1 MVVLIDIG
9 RVALIL
15 AFILSVI
22 QWLFP
27 LIGMVTGVR
36 QLTLPARASA
46 VGTALFSI
54 LAWVLL
60 GISMEGSLDALPM
73 LSFSEKFEYV
83 LSRFSE
89 SAVTWRTNEGALFL
103 LTVAFC
109 GWSAILAFNSRRLS
123 EAIFG
128 RIWVVLGVIGTA
140 LWLFILFHADPFS
153 VPIQRVSDGLAVT
166 AEPTKVSGLLL
177 HLPFLYFGYMGFAVP
192 FAGAIAALLVRQLDT
207 ACARWMRSWT
217 AVAWLVLTAGI
228 FLGSYWSYSKLGWE
242 NWWFWDPVDNAS
254 LMPWLTATALLHS
267 LAVTE
272 KRGYFRL
279 WTIFLSILTFS
290 LCLLGTLLVHPGAL
304 SSVGGLFAGA
314 EGKTGLFLLP
324 AGVIGVAFIIFVRR
338 APSMRTGVRFGM
350 ISRESMLLVN
360 NIFLLVSM
368 GAVLLGTLYPLLLNA
383 LGGGKV
389 TVGTSFFDAVLGPLM
404 LPLVCLIGLG
414 PLTKWSNDEP
424 MLLFK
429 RLVGCLL
436 LAIVCGSAVPLL
448 MGEFKHWVLIGMS
461 VAFFVMLSV
470 LLSIREEMKRV
481 KGRTLRKIISLS
493 RSDCGMYLA
502 HLGVAVLIVGITMFK
517 GYQIEREVSIYP
529 GDAVTVGQYTVRFVG
544 TRDGRE
550 GDHTVVRGEF
560 QLQKNGSELTKL
572 YPETRIANRL
582 DSLEETVPAVYHGWS
597 GDVSVAL
604 VMPTGHQGWR
614 IQVNSSPFMR
624 WIWGGILLV
633 TLGGLLAALGRRYYL
648 GEQEGVSLTEVTNGM
663 ITTLKRQREIH
674 DNMDSD
680 EER

>member
-89 SAVTWRTNEGALFL
+89 SVVTWRTNEGALFL
-103 LTVAFC
+103 LTLAFC
-109 GWSAILAFNSRRLS
+109 GWSSLLAFNSRRLS

-140 LWLFILFHADPFS
+140 LWLLILFHADPFS

-290 LCLLGTLLVHPGAL
+290 LC
-304 SSVGGLFAGA
+304 
-314 EGKTGLFLLP
+314 
-324 AGVIGVAFIIFVRR
+324 
-338 APSMRTGVRFGM
+338 
-350 ISRESMLLVN
+350 
-360 NIFLLVSM
+360 
-368 GAVLLGTLYPLLLNA
+368 
-383 LGGGKV
+383 
-389 TVGTSFFDAVLGPLM
+389 
-404 LPLVCLIGLG
+404 
-414 PLTKWSNDEP
+414 
-424 MLLFK
+424 
-429 RLVGCLL
+429 CLL
-436 LAIVCGSAVPLL
+436 Y
-448 MGEFKHWVLIGMS
+448 
-461 VAFFVMLSV
+461 
-470 LLSIREEMKRV
+470 
-481 KGRTLRKIISLS
+481 T
-493 RSDCGMYLA
+493 SD
-502 HLGVAVLIVGITMFK
+502 
-517 GYQIEREVSIYP
+517 
-529 GDAVTVGQYTVRFVG
+529 
-544 TRDGRE
+544 
-550 GDHTVVRGEF
+550 
-560 QLQKNGSELTKL
+560 
-572 YPETRIANRL
+572 
-582 DSLEETVPAVYHGWS
+582 
-597 GDVSVAL
+597 
-604 VMPTGHQGWR
+604 
-614 IQVNSSPFMR
+614 
-624 WIWGGILLV
+624 
-633 TLGGLLAALGRRYYL
+633 AA
-648 GEQEGVSLTEVTNGM
+648 
-663 ITTLKRQREIH
+663 
-674 DNMDSD
+674 D
-680 EER
+680 E